1 MIRFSVLLIMVTLMI
16 MPASVHA
23 GQYPETA
30 PSFTLLDS
38 SGKSVNIDGFK
49 GKIVFLVFW
58 AAWCAPCREEL
69 PELDRLYKKY
79 NHEGFEVIAVSVDA
93 SESDVKN
100 FLQKFPVSFP
110 VLLDKRGSVND
121 AYRVS
126 GLPIGF
132 LIGKNG
138 IIRHIHRGFGKEFL
152 PMYEKEIEDML
163 K

>member
-1 MIRFSVLLIMVTLMI
+1 MIILMI

-23 GQYPETA
+23 GQFLVTA
-30 PSFTLLDS
+30 PSFTLTDSIGKTVSLD
-38 SGKSVNIDGFK
+38 DFR
-49 GKIVFLVFW
+49 GKIVFLAFW

-69 PELDRLYKKY
+69 PELDRLYKKF

-100 FLQKFPVSFP
+100 FLRKFPVNFP

-126 GLPIGF
+126 GLPTGF

-138 IIRHIHRGFGKEFL
+138 IIQHVHRGFGKEFL
-152 PMYEKEIEDML
+152 PMYEKEIEEML
-163 K
+163 R